1 MFSDNGS
8 SRDSVLLSDVYKI
21 SAEINE
27 GGIISSSKE
36 LQTNWLLIAYL
47 SRIGYLSLDKNKQ
60 HQYLLITKG
69 KTYPKDYKKV
79 NIDLE
84 LFCLL
89 AKTSL

>member
-1 MFSDNGS
+1 LFSDNGS

-21 SAEINE
+21 SAEITE
-27 GGIISSSKE
+27 GGMISSSKE

-60 HQYLLITKG
+60 HQYLLTK
-69 KTYPKDYKKV
+69 KDEHCPKGYKKS
-79 NIDLE
+79 NIELK

-89 AKTSL
+89 EKDSL